1 MEMKWKIGSV
11 EMENPFI
18 LAPMAG
24 VTDLPFRMLCK
35 EQGAGLLCT
44 EMVSAKAISFH
55 NKNTISLMQI
65 DSSEH
70 PVSMQIF
77 GSEPDLMAEVA
88 KSIEEQPF
96 DILDINM
103 GCPVPKVVN
112 NGEGSALLKN
122 PELIREIVTQV
133 SHAVKKPVTA
143 KIRIGFEGYPVD
155 PVEIAKIIE
164 DSGAAAVAVHGRTRQ
179 QYYAGE
185 ADWDTIR
192 RIKEAVSIPVIGN
205 GDVDSP
211 KKAEKLVRETGC
223 DGVMIGRAVRGNP
236 WIFREMNH
244 YFTTGELL
252 PRPSWEEIKEE
263 DKDKFLIEID
273 PGVSFGTGKHE
284 TTQLCIRQLRKYM
297 KDSAKV
303 LDVGCG
309 SGILSIVALKLGAGE
324 VVGTDIDKD
333 CIMSANENLKV
344 NHLENAKTE
353 FYVGNLID
361 DTQLQQTVG
370 NECYDIV
377 VANILADVIIPMAP
391 VIPARLKK
399 GGIFITSGII
409 DFKEQEVKEALEKA
423 GFEILETNYQGEW
436 VNITAKKC

>member
-1 MEMKWKIGSV
+1 M
-11 EMENPFI
+11 
-18 LAPMAG
+18 
-24 VTDLPFRMLCK
+24 
-35 EQGAGLLCT
+35 
-44 EMVSAKAISFH
+44 
-55 NKNTISLMQI
+55 
-65 DSSEH
+65 
-70 PVSMQIF
+70 
-77 GSEPDLMAEVA
+77 
-88 KSIEEQPF
+88 
-96 DILDINM
+96 
-103 GCPVPKVVN
+103 
-112 NGEGSALLKN
+112 
-122 PELIREIVTQV
+122 
-133 SHAVKKPVTA
+133 
-143 KIRIGFEGYPVD
+143 
-155 PVEIAKIIE
+155 
-164 DSGAAAVAVHGRTRQ
+164 
-179 QYYAGE
+179 
-185 ADWDTIR
+185 
-192 RIKEAVSIPVIGN
+192 
-205 GDVDSP
+205 
-211 KKAEKLVRETGC
+211 
-223 DGVMIGRAVRGNP
+223 
-236 WIFREMNH
+236 
-244 YFTTGELL
+244 
-252 PRPSWEEIKEE
+252 
-263 DKDKFLIEID
+263 IEID

-423 GFEILETNYQGEW
+423 EFEILETNYQGEW
-436 VNITAKKC
+436 DNITAKKC